1 MIDYKAVLDDEQ
13 YLAVTS
19 SVQGNKMVT
28 ASAGTGKTYTLT
40 HRIAYLIEHHVKPEN
55 ILLLTFTNKAA
66 SEMLDK
72 TARLLNDEH
81 IATTASVKGGTFHS
95 IALEF
100 FYRYGSM
107 MNVDTSSYT
116 VISTE
121 DAKDIISLKREAIV
135 EEYKKMGIKASAVP
149 TPAQTLGMISS
160 AFNNNTTIDDVLN
173 SRYRITPAGAR
184 AVRRMADAYKAYKEE
199 HHLFDFDDLLDVFWK
214 MLKDEKVRKVIT
226 RQYPYALVDE
236 VQDINIIQYDIIKM
250 LEGNMFIVGDAKQAI
265 YSFRGSRSEYIQ
277 DSGKYFVG
285 YEKFYLRHNYRS
297 SLAVINAANTFTDSF
312 MPELEGKEN
321 LICTTGM
328 TGSIQEK
335 VYGTSREEAEGVC
348 RLVQSLPGNETT
360 AILLRTNSASAKYE
374 SAFVEHGISY
384 RMMCGLPFFSRKHV
398 RDITAF
404 IKTID
409 SPDDEIAFSRTAL
422 LFPGI
427 GTAAASNIY
436 ACWKAVNFSPDEF
449 RNSTELAFSGKTSKA
464 VNAFTDAILAGI
476 NAKSVSDAIASFVRG
491 FYNDY
496 LIKECPEISDYED
509 RRKDVDTLAEM
520 AKEHKSAKELLSY
533 ITLMESGRNDDESK
547 ANVIL
552 ITVHR
557 AKGLEYDN
565 VIIPELMQN
574 SFPIDERE
582 EEEKNVFYV
591 ALTRAKKNIYLSRY
605 TRGKGPGWG
614 NSYPKKSVYDVFG
627 LHH

>member
-1 MIDYKAVLDDEQ
+1 MIDYKVVLDDEQ

-19 SVQGNKMVT
+19 SVRGNKMVT

-40 HRIAYLIEHHVKPEN
+40 HRIAYLIEHNVKPEN

-72 TARLLNDEH
+72 TARLLKDEH
-81 IATTASVKGGTFHS
+81 IGTTASVKGGTFHS

-184 AVRRMADAYKAYKEE
+184 AVRRMADAYKSYKEE
-199 HHLFDFDDLLDVFWK
+199 HHFFDFDDLLDVFWK

-226 RQYPYALVDE
+226 RQYPYVLVDE

-277 DSGKYFVG
+277 DSTIYFTG
-285 YEKFYLRHNYRS
+285 YERFYLRHNYRS
-297 SLAVINAANTFTDSF
+297 SQAVIDAANKFTDSF

-328 TGSIQEK
+328 TGHVHEK
-335 VYGTSREEAEGVC
+335 VYGTSKNEAEGIC
-348 RLVQSLPGNETT
+348 ALVKSLPKNETT

-374 SAFVEHGISY
+374 SAFVENGISY

-404 IKTID
+404 IKAID

-427 GTAAASNIY
+427 GTAVASKIY
-436 ACWKAVNFSPDEF
+436 ACWKAVNFSHDEF
-449 RNSTELAFSGKTSKA
+449 KNSTELVFNDRTREA
-464 VNAFTDAILAGI
+464 VNAFTDIILAGMQAENI
-476 NAKSVSDAIASFVRG
+476 KSAISLFVRK

-496 LIKECPEISDYED
+496 LVSTYPEISEYED
-509 RRKDVDTLAEM
+509 RKKDVDTLIDM
-520 AKEHKSAKELLSY
+520 TNEHKTAKELLSY
-533 ITLMESGRNDDESK
+533 ITLMESGRKDDENKS
-547 ANVIL
+547 NVII

-565 VIIPELMQN
+565 VIIPELMQ
-574 SFPIDERE
+574 SVFPIDEKE

-614 NSYPKKSVYDVFG
+614 NSYPRKSVYDVFDVN
-627 LHH
+627 

>member
-19 SVQGNKMVT
+19 SVQGNRMVT

-40 HRIAYLIEHHVKPEN
+40 HRIAYLIEHNVKPEN

-72 TARLLNDEH
+72 TVRLLNDEH

-160 AFNNNTTIDDVLN
+160 AFNNNATIDKVLN

-184 AVRRMADAYKAYKEE
+184 AVRRMADEYKAYKEE
-199 HHLFDFDDLLDVFWK
+199 HHFFDFDDLLDVFWK

-226 RQYPYALVDE
+226 TQYPYVLVDE

-277 DSGKYFVG
+277 DSTTYFTG
-285 YEKFYLRHNYRS
+285 YERFYLRHNYRS
-297 SLAVINAANTFTDSF
+297 SQAVIDAANKFTDSF

-321 LICTTGM
+321 LICTTGT
-328 TGSIQEK
+328 TGHIQRK
-335 VYGTSREEAEGVC
+335 VYGTSGEEAEGVC
-348 RLVQSLPGNETT
+348 ALVKSLPKNETT

-384 RMMCGLPFFSRKHV
+384 KMMCGLPFFSRKHV

-427 GTAAASNIY
+427 GTAVASKIY
-436 ACWKAVNFSPDEF
+436 ACWKAVNFSRDEF
-449 RNSTELAFSGKTSKA
+449 KNSTELVFKDKTKEA
-464 VNAFTDAILAGI
+464 VNAFTDIVLAGMRAENI
-476 NAKSVSDAIASFVRG
+476 KSAISLFVRK

-496 LIKECPEISDYED
+496 LVSTYPEISEYED
-509 RRKDVDTLAEM
+509 RKKDVDTLIDM
-520 AKEHKSAKELLSY
+520 TNEHKTAKELISY
-533 ITLMESGRNDDESK
+533 ITLMESGRKDDENKS
-547 ANVIL
+547 NIII

-574 SFPIDERE
+574 VFPIDEKE

-614 NSYPKKSVYDVFG
+614 NSYPRKSVYDVFNIS
-627 LHH
+627 